1 MTPEEDGFA
10 LFEETWQVPWH
21 MRFLYGGYVARHQGC
36 HSVAC
41 YERMR
46 FVSLGGRRVLLYPRL
61 RPRRCC
67 PTCGRSDAAGASD
80 FLRRPYRRLRSPL
93 APIFP
98 PLSLPR
104 YYSTPQRALQRLFR
118 AGLTCVRV
126 KKVLAS
132 NLEERRLRRRVA
144 IVAMAPLPP
153 DVRELILHLARL

>member
-1 MTPEEDGFA
+1 MTPEEDRFA
-10 LFEETWQVPWH
+10 LFEDLWQIPWH
-21 MRFLYGGYVARHQGC
+21 MRLLYGGYVARHQGC

-80 FLRRPYRRLRSPL
+80 FLRLPYRRLRFRSPL
-93 APIFP
+93 AP
-98 PLSLPR
+98 PR
-104 YYSTPQRALQRLFR
+104 YHSTPQRALQRLFR
-118 AGLTCVRV
+118 AGLACVRV

-153 DVRELILHLARL
+153 DVREVILQLARL